1 MYDLFPFTVCSSF
14 QQTCQKQKYSFKIFF
29 IGNKEH
35 SKQQYEVLVADV
47 NARYQWIR
55 SSGGQVPHGAIQGGR
70 TSRGEPLYI
79 GRKIH
84 AGVMIPGK
92 IHPSQGGLF
101 IAYGGKEHAYQ
112 SDFEILVAMN

>member
-1 MYDLFPFTVCSSF
+1 MSKTKIQF
-14 QQTCQKQKYSFKIFF
+14 QNIF

-47 NARYQWIR
+47 NAKYQWIR
-55 SSGGQVPHGAIQGGR
+55 SSGGQVPHGAIQGGH

-84 AGVMIPGK
+84 AGVMVPGK
-92 IHPSQGGLF
+92 IHPSLSSLY
-101 IAYGGKEHAYQ
+101 IAYGGKEHDYQ
-112 SDFEILVAMN
+112 SDYEILVAMH

>member
-1 MYDLFPFTVCSSF
+1 MSANMSKTKIQF
-14 QQTCQKQKYSFKIFF
+14 QNIF

-79 GRKIH
+79 GRKTH
-84 AGVMIPGK
+84 ARVMIPGK

-101 IAYGGKEHAYQ
+101 IAYGGKEHAFQ
-112 SDFEILVAMN
+112 SDYEILVAMH

>member
-1 MYDLFPFTVCSSF
+1 MSKTKIQF
-14 QQTCQKQKYSFKIFF
+14 QNIF

-47 NARYQWIR
+47 NAKYQWIR

-70 TSRGEPLYI
+70 TSKGEPLYI

-84 AGVMIPGK
+84 AGVMVPGK
-92 IHPSQGGLF
+92 IHPSLGGLF
-101 IAYGGKEHAYQ
+101 IAYDGKEHAFQ
-112 SDFEILVAMN
+112 SDYEILVAMHS

>member
-1 MYDLFPFTVCSSF
+1 MSANMS
-14 QQTCQKQKYSFKIFF
+14 KQKYNFKIFF

-35 SKQQYEVLVADV
+35 SKQQYEVLVADA
-47 NARYQWIR
+47 NAKYQWIR
-55 SSGGQVPHGAIQGGR
+55 SSNGQVPHGAIQGGR

-79 GRKIH
+79 GRKTH
-84 AGVMIPGK
+84 ARVMIPGK

-112 SDFEILVAMN
+112 SDYEILVAMH